1 MLKKTLVTLLTTA
14 LMSAG
19 LAGVSSFTT
28 TAQGADDPYVGT
40 VPTLCDSGG
49 PHGLARGKSPRSSL
63 YVKPAGSG
71 RPKGAVQVQYIHLPT
86 DTVRGTRSLT
96 YSGKRINFR
105 GPQLKKPGRWLIR
118 LTFVTPSKSVYQGC
132 KDSYTL
138 TVKRR

>member
-14 LMSAG
+14 LMGAG
-19 LAGVSSFTT
+19 LAGASSFSTS
-28 TAQGADDPYVGT
+28 AAAADPYVGT

-63 YVKPAGSG
+63 YIKPAGSG
-71 RPKGAVQVQYIHLPT
+71 RPKGSVRVQYIHLPT
-86 DTVRGTRSLT
+86 DTVRGTRTLT

-105 GPQLKKPGRWLIR
+105 GPKLKKPGRWLIR
-118 LTFVTPSKSVYQGC
+118 STFSTPSRSVYQGC